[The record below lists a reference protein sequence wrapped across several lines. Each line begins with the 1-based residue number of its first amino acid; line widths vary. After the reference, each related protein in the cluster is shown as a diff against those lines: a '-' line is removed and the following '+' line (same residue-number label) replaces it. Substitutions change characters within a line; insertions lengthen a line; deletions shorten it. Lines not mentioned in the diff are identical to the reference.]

1 MRCSCY
7 CTLSQLFRICPCGV
21 SPPTVGLG
29 WWWVNVVSD
38 SDVFV
43 QIRVPKKEILLRTCD
58 PIILSLTADHWGLS
72 VDFYFN
78 FEKIRLH
85 MSFL

>member
-1 MRCSCY
+1 M
-7 CTLSQLFRICPCGV
+7 
-21 SPPTVGLG
+21 
-29 WWWVNVVSD
+29 SD

-72 VDFYFN
+72 VGFYFN

-85 MSFL
+85 MRFL

>member
-1 MRCSCY
+1 M
-7 CTLSQLFRICPCGV
+7 
-21 SPPTVGLG
+21 
-29 WWWVNVVSD
+29 VVSD

-43 QIRVPKKEILLRTCD
+43 QIRVPKKEIPLRTCA
-58 PIILSLTADHWGLS
+58 PIILFLAADHWGLS

-78 FEKIRLH
+78 FEKIRLY